1 MSCTL
6 LQNNIVPED
15 IEMEETHDDMNKIE
29 PAPTD
34 YIPDNNR
41 FDANEGIISD
51 IA

>member
-1 MSCTL
+1 MG
-6 LQNNIVPED
+6 
-15 IEMEETHDDMNKIE
+15 ETHDDMNKIE

-41 FDANEGIISD
+41 CDTNEGTISD